1 MKKHTFLSLI
11 GVILAMVL
19 AFGLSSIAFAHG
31 STQVGDYDLE
41 IGFHNEPVYQGDPN
55 SLDLFVTNS
64 KTNEKV
70 NGLESTLQAEI
81 IFGDSSKKLTIS
93 PQDGVDGGYTA
104 PIVPTALGDYTWH
117 IFGSINGTP
126 VDVQMTSSPTT
137 FGSVESKADY
147 AFPVA
152 EPSLA
157 DVQAQGASAASMAL
171 VALAVGIVGVIL
183 GIAGLVVGF
192 TMARGTRQRPA

>member
-11 GVILAMVL
+11 GVILAMAL
-19 AFGLSSIAFAHG
+19 ALGLASIAFAHG
-31 STQVGDYDLE
+31 STQVGDYNLE
-41 IGFHNEPVYQGDPN
+41 FGFHNEPVYQGDSN
-55 SLDLFVTNS
+55 GLDLFVTNL

-81 IFGDSSKKLTIS
+81 IFGDSTKKLTLA

-104 PIVPTALGDYTWH
+104 PVIPTVLGDYTFH

-137 FGSVESKADY
+137 FGSAESKTDY
-147 AFPVA
+147 QFPVA
-152 EPSLA
+152 EPSVA
-157 DVQAQGASAASMAL
+157 DVQAQSAATASMAR
-171 VALAVGIVGVIL
+171 VALVVGIVGVIL
-183 GIAGLVVGF
+183 GIVALVVGLG
-192 TMARGTRQRPA
+192 MARAARQRPA